1 MPWVTLA
8 PAACKTERRGE
19 FLGQGKKTSHLLP
32 FRVKRALPKTPRRDG
47 FRVSLAPRQQNDDLA
62 NGD

>member
-8 PAACKTERRGE
+8 PAACKMERIRGI
-19 FLGQGKKTSHLLP
+19 FGQGKKTSHFL
-32 FRVKRALPKTPRRDG
+32 FCVKRALPKTPRHDR